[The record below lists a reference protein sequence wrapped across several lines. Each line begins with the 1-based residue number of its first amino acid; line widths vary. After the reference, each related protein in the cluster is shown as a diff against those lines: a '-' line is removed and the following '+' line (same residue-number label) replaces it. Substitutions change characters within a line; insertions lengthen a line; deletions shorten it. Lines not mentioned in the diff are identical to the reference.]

1 MTLTQDLSVIT
12 ATSTFWLI
20 AMMVPGVDFLLVTR
34 LAVMKGRAAALQAT
48 LGIASGVIVW
58 GLAGFFGIRT
68 LFIAVPWLYLAL
80 KIGGGL
86 YLITIGARLFLNSWT
101 HGKNA
106 DAAPSAMEQRS
117 NSFAA
122 GLLTNL
128 VNPKAP
134 IFVSSLFAAS
144 MPQHAPIYLG
154 LACVAVMSTVAVI
167 WFTLVAMVLSLARIS
182 AIFLKSRRWIDR
194 CAGVAFMGLG
204 LRFVTER
211 SPT

>member
-12 ATSTFWLI
+12 AISTFWLI

-48 LGIASGVIVW
+48 SGIASGVIVW

-86 YLITIGARLFLNSWT
+86 YLITIGARLFLNSWK
-101 HGKNA
+101 HDENA
-106 DAAPSAMEQRS
+106 DTAPSAMEQRS

-154 LACVAVMSTVAVI
+154 LVCVAAMSTVAVV